1 MRSSTNPSKTGGG
14 VAAPPLLS
22 KGFMMKNHR
31 LRATFHVCSRT
42 GWIAWITFFLLTS
55 TLAAYGGNTTP
66 KVLAKIDGKVLTSK
80 DFASYLA
87 LFKGNTA
94 YQPKTLKEKKRL
106 LEYLI
111 DRTLL
116 LEAAKKEGYDNFDA
130 KIVMSGDVM
139 YDAAMYYKQKA
150 GKPNINLPEK
160 YILSTVHRA
169 ENTDN
174 PERLQNIFT
183 ALNEI
188 AASVPVV
195 LPLHPRTRKI
205 LDTQNIDISNL
216 HIIEPVGYL
225 EMIWLITHSSLVM
238 TDSGGLQKEA
248 YFFEKQCITLRDET
262 EWIELVT
269 NGFNTITGADKRK
282 IIDTVQK
289 ALAQK
294 IIFDKKLYGNGDAAK
309 IIIDS
314 LTKY

>member
-1 MRSSTNPSKTGGG
+1 MEMPEEINR
-14 VAAPPLLS
+14 
-22 KGFMMKNHR
+22 
-31 LRATFHVCSRT
+31 
-42 GWIAWITFFLLTS
+42 ILTDRIS
-55 TLAAYGGNTTP
+55 N
-66 KVLAKIDGKVLTSK
+66 I
-80 DFASYLA
+80 
-87 LFKGNTA
+87 LFCPTETA
-94 YQPKTLKEKKRL
+94 VNNL
-106 LEYLI
+106 
-111 DRTLL
+111 
-116 LEAAKKEGYDNFDA
+116 KKEGYDNFDA

-139 YDAAMYYKQKA
+139 YDAAKYYKQKA

-269 NGFNTITGADKRK
+269 NGFNTITGADKRE